1 MIAKALADSTP
12 KPGFD
17 VTEDAFLEGAVS
29 AFQPR
34 QGYRAGIDAV
44 FLAASIP
51 AVPGQ
56 KILELG
62 LGSGIAALCLIA
74 RVPGVTVTGLE
85 LQADL
90 CELARTN
97 AQHNKCS
104 AALDVIEVDIKSGA
118 HALEIM
124 GLQQASFDHV
134 YANPPFYDEACVR
147 RSPDQSKAQAHSFA
161 QGDLETWVKLM
172 VGMAAPKA
180 TVTLVHRADKLD
192 EILNLYNRRL
202 GGVIVT
208 PLHSEADQPATRVIV
223 QGIKGSRAPLIL
235 NRGFV
240 LHKQGGDFRD
250 QAKAILRKGAA
261 FAMQQ
266 AD

>member
-1 MIAKALADSTP
+1 MTAKASADIST
-12 KPGFD
+12 KYRMD
-17 VTEDAFLEGAVS
+17 VTQDAFLEGAVS
-29 AFQPR
+29 ALQPR

-51 AVPGQ
+51 ALPGQ

-62 LGSGIAALCLIA
+62 LGAGIAALCLIA
-74 RVPGVTVTGLE
+74 RVPGVKITGLE

-90 CELARTN
+90 CQLAQEN
-97 AQHNKCS
+97 AQRNKCDL
-104 AALDVIEVDIKSGA
+104 ALNVIEADIKSGTC
-118 HALEIM
+118 ALEVM
-124 GLQQASFDHV
+124 GLKPCSFDHV

-147 RSPDQSKAQAHSFA
+147 RPPDQSKAKAHSFA

-180 TVTLVHRADKLD
+180 TVTLIHRADKLD
-192 EILNLYNRRL
+192 EILSLFNRRL

-208 PLHSEADQPATRVIV
+208 PLHSEADLPATRIIV
-223 QGIKGSRAPLIL
+223 QGIKGSRAPLTL
-235 NRGFV
+235 NHGFV

-250 QAKAILRKGAA
+250 QAKAILRKGEA
-261 FAMQQ
+261 FVLQQ

>member
-1 MIAKALADSTP
+1 MTAKALADNAT
-12 KPGFD
+12 KPGID
-17 VTEDAFLEGAVS
+17 VTQDAFLEGAVS
-29 AFQPR
+29 AFQPK

-51 AVPGQ
+51 ALPGH

-74 RVPGVTVTGLE
+74 RIPGVYVTGLE

-90 CELARTN
+90 CDLAKAN

-104 AALDVIEVDIKSGA
+104 AALNVIEVDIKSGA
-118 HALEIM
+118 NALEAMSILP
-124 GLQQASFDHV
+124 GSFDHV
-134 YANPPFYDEACVR
+134 YANPPFYDKACVQR
-147 RSPDQSKAQAHSFA
+147 PPDQSKAQAHSFA

-172 VGMAAPKA
+172 VGMAVPKA
-180 TVTLVHRADKLD
+180 TVTLIHRADKLD
-192 EILNLYNRRL
+192 EILSLYNRRL

-208 PLHSEADQPATRVIV
+208 PLHSEAEQPATRVIV
-223 QGIKGSRAPLIL
+223 QGIKGSRAPLTL
-235 NRGFV
+235 NHGFV
-240 LHKQGGDFRD
+240 LHRQDGDFRD
-250 QAKAILRKGAA
+250 QAKAILRKGEA
-261 FAMQQ
+261 FVLQQ